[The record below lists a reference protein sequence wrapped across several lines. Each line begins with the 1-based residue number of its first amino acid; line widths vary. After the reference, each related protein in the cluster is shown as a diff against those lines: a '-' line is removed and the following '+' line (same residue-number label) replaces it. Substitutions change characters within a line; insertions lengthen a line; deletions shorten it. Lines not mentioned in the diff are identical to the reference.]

1 MQFSCTHACDP
12 AHSSMTSVDGD
23 IRIGAAPKGG
33 LDLMIRTENIDLA
46 FLNHYT
52 DGIFTGLHG
61 RASGWTRVFGPFK
74 GINLEGDMLV
84 SEGGMKVN
92 ATEVDY
98 RLVNDSV
105 ILRPDNIYFRN
116 AMVYDRQGTPGKDEH
131 YAVVNGVLQHS
142 NLSHMR
148 FDFDIDA
155 YNILGYDVKDFGDEV
170 FCGTAY
176 ATGKIGFNGQ
186 PGNLNINIDAR
197 PEENT
202 MFVYNLSSP
211 TTLTDNQ
218 FITYK
223 THQDSIDGH
232 SHTPGGTPFRS
243 RNRTC
248 VSISAST

>member
-1 MQFSCTHACDP
+1 
-12 AHSSMTSVDGD
+12 
-23 IRIGAAPKGG
+23 
-33 LDLMIRTENIDLA
+33 MIRTENIDLA

-116 AMVYDRQGTPGKDEH
+116 AMVYDRQGSPGKDEH

-155 YNILGYDVKDFGDEV
+155 YNILGYDVKDFGGRSVLRDSIRHRKNRV
-170 FCGTAY
+170 QRTA
-176 ATGKIGFNGQ
+176 GQ
-186 PGNLNINIDAR
+186 PEHQHRCPPRRKHHVRLQPVLSNDFDRQPVYHLQDA
-197 PEENT
+197 
-202 MFVYNLSSP
+202 
-211 TTLTDNQ
+211 
-218 FITYK
+218 
-223 THQDSIDGH
+223 
-232 SHTPGGTPFRS
+232 
-243 RNRTC
+243 
-248 VSISAST
+248 